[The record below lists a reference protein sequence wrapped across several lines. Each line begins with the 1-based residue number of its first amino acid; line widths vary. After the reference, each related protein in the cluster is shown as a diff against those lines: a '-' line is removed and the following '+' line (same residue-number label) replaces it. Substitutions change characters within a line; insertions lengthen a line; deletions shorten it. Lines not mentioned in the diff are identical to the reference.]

1 VAPLN
6 RPRIASGEALD
17 SSASPSSWQRPSTT
31 SSALWKFRW
40 YSVID
45 QALIWLTVALVF
57 GALLERFLGVPPR
70 RDEPDEESAPVP
82 AASGQP

>member
-1 VAPLN
+1 M
-6 RPRIASGEALD
+6 
-17 SSASPSSWQRPSTT
+17 
-31 SSALWKFRW
+31 LWKFRW
-40 YSVID
+40 YSIIN

-70 RDEPDEESAPVP
+70 RDEPGEESAPEPVP